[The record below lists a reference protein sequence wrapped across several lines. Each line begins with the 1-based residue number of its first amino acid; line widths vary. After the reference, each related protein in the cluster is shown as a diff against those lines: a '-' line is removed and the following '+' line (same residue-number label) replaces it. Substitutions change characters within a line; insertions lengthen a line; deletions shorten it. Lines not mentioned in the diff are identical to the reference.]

1 MINPPTVDKINPS
14 PMTQSNH
21 LPLKVR
27 DELQHALLVAR
38 ATKIPIVGID
48 STATAASSHSPA
60 PAMLAAAISARSTG
74 SRPIDGTECLN
85 LCISKL
91 GD

>member
-1 MINPPTVDKINPS
+1 MNRNMRS
-14 PMTQSNH
+14 
-21 LPLKVR
+21 
-27 DELQHALLVAR
+27 LLLAR
-38 ATKIPIVGID
+38 ATQTPIEGIDFEGID
-48 STATAASSHSPA
+48 STATAASSSSHSPA

-74 SRPIDGTECLN
+74 SGPIDGTECLN

>member
-1 MINPPTVDKINPS
+1 MNRNMRSLLLAQATQTPT
-14 PMTQSNH
+14 
-21 LPLKVR
+21 
-27 DELQHALLVAR
+27 E
-38 ATKIPIVGID
+38 GID
-48 STATAASSHSPA
+48 STAIAASSSFHSPT

-74 SRPIDGTECLN
+74 SGPIDGTACFN

>member
-1 MINPPTVDKINPS
+1 MRS
-14 PMTQSNH
+14 
-21 LPLKVR
+21 
-27 DELQHALLVAR
+27 LLLAR
-38 ATKIPIVGID
+38 ATQTPIEGIDFEGID
-48 STATAASSHSPA
+48 STATAASSSSHSPA

-74 SRPIDGTECLN
+74 SGPIDGTECLN

>member
-1 MINPPTVDKINPS
+1 MNRNMRS
-14 PMTQSNH
+14 
-21 LPLKVR
+21 
-27 DELQHALLVAR
+27 LLLAR
-38 ATKIPIVGID
+38 ATQTPIEGID
-48 STATAASSHSPA
+48 SIATAASSSSHSPT

-74 SRPIDGTECLN
+74 SGPIDGTECLN